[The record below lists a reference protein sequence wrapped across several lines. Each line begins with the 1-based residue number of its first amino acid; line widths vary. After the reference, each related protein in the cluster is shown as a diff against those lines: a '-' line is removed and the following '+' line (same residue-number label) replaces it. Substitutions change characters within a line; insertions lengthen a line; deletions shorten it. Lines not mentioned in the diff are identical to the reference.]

1 MSAHRR
7 GIAMTRALLAAGVA
21 MALSFATPA
30 FAQSVG
36 KVGAVNQ
43 NAKGTP
49 PGAGAHTLSLGGD
62 VVQRERI
69 DTTADGNAQIAF
81 NDSSSLNV
89 GRNSSITI
97 DRFVYDPGGGV
108 GQMSTNLARGA
119 LRFVGGQISHTEG
132 VTIKTR
138 AATIGIRGGIAT
150 MQVGPNGSLTVVSGA
165 GHIHV
170 QNAAGAQDIDV
181 PGYQVVVPGP
191 NSPPGAPQPVDP
203 SVLAALMAQFSS
215 VGTQTGGA
223 QTPPTDANASLFGI
237 GSPRGDA
244 QSPNF
249 DLPPV
254 TSDIARGRSNS
265 VNQSLGVPPPSN
277 TRNSPGTTP

>member
-1 MSAHRR
+1 M
-7 GIAMTRALLAAGVA
+7 IKALLAAGA
-21 MALSFATPA
+21 MMALSFTCAPA
-30 FAQSVG
+30 LAQSVG

-49 PGAGAHTLSLGGD
+49 PGAGAHPLSLGGE

-69 DTTADGNAQIAF
+69 DTSADGNAQIAF

-89 GRNSSITI
+89 GRNSSVTI

-132 VTIKTR
+132 VTIRTPT
-138 AATIGIRGGIAT
+138 ASVGIRGGIAT
-150 MQVGPNGSLTVVSGA
+150 MSLGPGGALTVVSGA

-170 QNAAGAQDIDV
+170 QNGAGSQDIDV
-181 PGYQVVVPGP
+181 PGYQVVVTGP

-203 SVLAALMAQFSS
+203 NFLARLLSQFSS
-215 VGTQTGGA
+215 HGTQMGGA
-223 QTPPTDANASLFGI
+223 HTSPTDSSASLFGI

-244 QSPNF
+244 HTPNF
-249 DLPPV
+249 NLPGQ
-254 TSDIARGRSNS
+254 TSGIAQGRSNGA
-265 VNQSLGVPPPSN
+265 NQNLGVPTPSFGS
-277 TRNSPGTTP
+277 TRGTNP